1 MTITRAFACAAPVV
15 ASDIPGYREVV
26 TEETG
31 ALVPPDDAD
40 ALADTIAD
48 LLADEPARIE
58 RGRAARE
65 RAMSEYA
72 WPLLALCL
80 ADCYESVL
88 EKG

>member
-31 ALVPPDDAD
+31 ALVPPGDAE
-40 ALADTIAD
+40 ALATTIAA
-48 LLADEPARIE
+48 LLEDEPARVE

-65 RAMSEYA
+65 RAVTEYA
-72 WPLLALCL
+72 WPRLARRL
-80 ADCYESVL
+80 ADCYERVL
-88 EKG
+88 AR

>member
-1 MTITRAFACAAPVV
+1 MRITCATPVV

-31 ALVPPDDAD
+31 ALVPPGDAA
-40 ALADTIAD
+40 ALAETIGA

-65 RAMSEYA
+65 RALSEYA
-72 WPLLALCL
+72 WPLLARRL
-80 ADCYESVL
+80 AACYQQVL
-88 EKG
+88 VG